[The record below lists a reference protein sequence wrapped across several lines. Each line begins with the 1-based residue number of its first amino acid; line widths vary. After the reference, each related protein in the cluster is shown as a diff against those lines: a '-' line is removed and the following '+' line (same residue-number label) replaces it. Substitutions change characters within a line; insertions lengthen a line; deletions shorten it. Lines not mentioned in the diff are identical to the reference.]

1 MDRRVGHILKWQ
13 TFLLLS
19 CASSIA
25 LADRASCSVSADG
38 LTNNCSGVYSLYD
51 SSNFNYQNVVV
62 NNTGIST
69 GYSPDVQGFGVYV
82 SQHSTVQNLTVNMK
96 GGIWGGFLPTD
107 GFGTD
112 AIRTQGSGSLTVT
125 GKLIVNAIGSSA
137 DGINASITSNAT
149 VNTGNNTE
157 INAKSGVAVRSN
169 LTQYSTGENTINI
182 GDNATINTLGYGS
195 NTSDSL
201 GYALY
206 AGSRDSG
213 DNVLSREGSAVVTV
227 GKDSTITTTGN
238 NAYAVYANKTGY
250 IQLGDNATITTSGAA
265 AHGIVAQD
273 GTITANG
280 TTQSYS
286 GGVVDLLGNTTITV
300 DPTKN
305 SNAIYSSGNGSVVSS
320 SNTDRATTVAAQT
333 SGKFNVVGNM
343 LVDNGGKIDLRMT
356 DGSSFIG
363 NTAITNN
370 NGTLNLDIT
379 GANSRWQM
387 NDSSQLT
394 NLDLKNNAAVVLGD
408 QTTAVDN
415 TNQVVL
421 TTENLTGSGNFFMR
435 TNIVGSG
442 LGANN
447 IGDLLQVTGSSQGN
461 HVVTVSDSYNG
472 SAAVD
477 GTERLKIIETA
488 DGNANFALTGT
499 GTVDV
504 GAYQY
509 TLNKGD
515 SKFSENAN
523 NWYLSA
529 KAGGGQLTNAADHS
543 VNILNINYLLNY
555 AETQTLLHRMGE
567 LRQPRD
573 KDWDFWIRGF
583 AGKMNSFSGKLSG
596 FDMDYHGFQ
605 AGLDRRFIVDGN
617 DLYTGIMVGTSK
629 AKADYDVGNGDTTSY
644 HVGLYTTYK
653 TQNDFYVDAIAKYTV
668 MKNDFNT
675 TTGGGYQVNGDGK
688 TRGYTLGLETGKRF
702 YFDHMAKAGWYV
714 EPQAQL
720 TYSYQDSAKIHSS
733 NGLKTKL
740 DSYESILGRASGVV
754 GYNINQ
760 GKTPVD
766 VYFKTGYV
774 KEFDGRTSYSFN
786 GNSATRNKYAFDG
799 SWWDNGIG
807 INAKVNKQH
816 NIYAEADFSKGSR
829 FNNKS
834 IKVGYRLEF

>member
-1 MDRRVGHILKWQ
+1 MESNSERFLKISSC
-13 TFLLLS
+13 LLLC
-19 CASSIA
+19 CASSAA
-25 LADRASCSVSADG
+25 LADRASCTPSADG
-38 LTNNCSGVYSLYD
+38 LTNTCTGAYTVYEQSWL
-51 SSNFNYQNVVV
+51 NYENVVI
-62 NNTGIST
+62 NNTGWRFT
-69 GYSPDVQGFGVYV
+69 VSPDVQGLGLYANGK
-82 SQHSTVQNLTVNMK
+82 TLTANNLTVSTS
-96 GGIWGGFLPTD
+96 GLIA
-107 GFGTD
+107 TD
-112 AIRTQGSGSLTVT
+112 AIRTNGTSTITINGQLIAKANGLSGDAINVT
-125 GKLIVNAIGSSA
+125 IA
-137 DGINASITSNAT
+137 SNAT
-149 VNTGNNTE
+149 VNTGNDS
-157 INAKSGVAVRSN
+157 IIYSQSGVAARANLSN
-169 LTQYSTGENTINI
+169 GGHNQINI
-182 GDNATINTLGYGS
+182 GDRATISSDASGTNGS
-195 NTSDSL
+195 SSQ
-201 GYALY
+201 GYAVY
-206 AGSRDSG
+206 AGSRDTETQG
-213 DNVLSREGSAVVTV
+213 MPTGTAKVVI
-227 GKDSTITTTGN
+227 GKDSQISTTGN
-238 NAYAVYANKTGY
+238 NGYAVYANKTGH
-250 IQLGDNATITTSGAA
+250 IQLGNNTNISTTGSA

-273 GTITANG
+273 GTLTNNG
-280 TTQSYS
+280 VSQVFT
-286 GGVVDLLGNTTITV
+286 GGVVDLLGDTAITV
-300 DPTKN
+300 DTTKN
-305 SNAIYSSGNGSVVSS
+305 SNAIYSSGDGSVVSS
-320 SNTDRATTVAAQT
+320 YNTDTATQT

>member
-1 MDRRVGHILKWQ
+1 MEKRTKRVLKVSSC
-13 TFLLLS
+13 LLFGY
-19 CASSIA
+19 ASMAEAVDCTSSDGITNTCGSTYSIYVQPY
-25 LADRASCSVSADG
+25 LD
-38 LTNNCSGVYSLYD
+38 
-51 SSNFNYQNVVV
+51 YQNVII
-62 NNTGIST
+62 NNTAAGDIAN
-69 GYSPDVQGFGVYV
+69 GVQGFGIYASNVL
-82 SQHSTVQNLTVNMK
+82 QANNLDITTS
-96 GGIWGGFLPTD
+96 GGQA
-107 GFGTD
+107 D
-112 AIRTQGSGSLTVT
+112 AIRTQGVGSLTVT
-125 GKLIVNAIGSSA
+125 GKLVIHTTGSSA
-137 DGINASITSNAT
+137 DGINASITSRST

-157 INAKSGVAVRSN
+157 ITTGSGVAVRSN
-169 LTQYSTGENTINI
+169 LSQLGKNLIVV
-182 GDNATINTLGYGS
+182 GDGA
-195 NTSDSL
+195 
-201 GYALY
+201 
-206 AGSRDSG
+206 
-213 DNVLSREGSAVVTV
+213 
-227 GKDSTITTTGN
+227 KITTTGNGSNAFDALGYAVYAGARSLGDSGSTAAAGSASVKIGSNSQITTTAN

-250 IQLGDNATITTSGAA
+250 IQLGNDTTITTTGSS
-265 AHGIVAQD
+265 AHGIVAED
-273 GTITANG
+273 GSV
-280 TTQSYS
+280 SYRQGGFNFNTVDYA
-286 GGVVDLLGNTTITV
+286 GGVVDLLGNTTIHV
-300 DPTKN
+300 DTTKN
-305 SNAIYSSGNGSVVSS
+305 SNAIYSSGDGSVVSS
-320 SNTDRATTVAAQT
+320 YNTDTATQT

-370 NGTLNLDIT
+370 NGTLNLDIAGT
-379 GANSRWQM
+379 NSRWQM
-387 NDSSQLT
+387 SDSSQLT

-408 QTTAVDN
+408 QSTAVDS
-415 TNQVVL
+415 TNKVVL

-435 TNIVGSG
+435 TNIIGSG
-442 LGANN
+442 VGANN
-447 IGDLLQVTGSSQGN
+447 IGDLLQVTNSSQGN
-461 HVVTVSDSYNG
+461 HAVTVSDFYNG

-488 DGNANFALTGT
+488 DGSANFALSGA
-499 GTVDV
+499 GTVDI

-509 TLNKGD
+509 ALNKGD

-529 KAGGGQLTNAADHS
+529 KSGGGQLTNTADHS

-583 AGKMNSFSGKLSG
+583 AGKMDSFSGKLSG

-617 DLYTGIMVGTSK
+617 DLYMGIMAGSSK

-653 TQNDFYVDAIAKYTV
+653 TQNDYYIDAIAKYTV

-688 TRGYTLGLETGKRF
+688 TRGYTLGLEAGKRF
-702 YFDHMAKAGWYV
+702 YFDRTAKAGWYV

-720 TYSYQDSAKIHSS
+720 TYSYQDSAKIHSN

-740 DSYESILGRASGVV
+740 DSYESILGRASAIV

-760 GKTPVD
+760 GKTPID
-766 VYFKTGYV
+766 VYLKTGYV

-816 NIYAEADFSKGSR
+816 NFYAEADYSKGSR

>member
-1 MDRRVGHILKWQ
+1 MEKRSEHSLKWQ
-13 TFLLLS
+13 VFLLLS
-19 CASSIA
+19 CVSS
-25 LADRASCSVSADG
+25 LVFADSATCTVSADG
-38 LTNNCSGVYSLYD
+38 KTNTCSGTKAVYDQYQLNYDNVSITNTAWRFTVANGVEGVGLYA
-51 SSNFNYQNVVV
+51 
-62 NNTGIST
+62 NN
-69 GYSPDVQGFGVYV
+69 
-82 SQHSTVQNLTVNMK
+82 SQLTANNLTVSTTN
-96 GGIWGGFLPTD
+96 GLLG
-107 GFGTD
+107 GTD
-112 AIRTQGSGSLTVT
+112 AIRTNGSSTITVN
-125 GKLIVNAIGSSA
+125 GKLVVNASGYSG
-137 DGINASITSNAT
+137 DGINVTINSSST
-149 VNTGNNTE
+149 VNTGNNSE
-157 INAKSGVAVRSN
+157 VYSQSGVAVRANLSN
-169 LTQYSTGENTINI
+169 YGHNQINI
-182 GDNATINTLGYGS
+182 GNDAIIEAYASGTNGS
-195 NTSDSL
+195 SSQ
-201 GYALY
+201 GYAVY
-206 AGSRDSG
+206 AGNRDTETQGMPAGTAKIVIG
-213 DNVLSREGSAVVTV
+213 DNSQ
-227 GKDSTITTTGN
+227 ITTTGN
-238 NAYAVYANKTGY
+238 NGYAVYANKTGH
-250 IQLGDNATITTSGAA
+250 IQLGNNANITTSGSS

-273 GTITANG
+273 GTLTNNG
-280 TTQSYS
+280 IAQYFT
-286 GGVVDLLGNTTITV
+286 GGVVDLLGDTTITV

-305 SNAIYSSGNGSVVSS
+305 SNAIYSSGTGSVVSS
-320 SNTDRATTVAAQT
+320 YNTDTATQT
-333 SGKFNVVGNM
+333 SGKFNVTGNM

-370 NGTLNLDIT
+370 NGTLNLDIAGT
-379 GANSRWQM
+379 NSRWQM
-387 NDSSQLT
+387 SDSSQLT

-408 QTTAVDN
+408 QSTAVDS
-415 TNQVVL
+415 TNKVVL

-435 TNIVGSG
+435 TNIIGSG
-442 LGANN
+442 VGANN
-447 IGDLLQVTGSSQGN
+447 IGDLLQVTNSSQGN
-461 HVVTVSDSYNG
+461 HAVTVSDFYNG

-488 DGNANFALTGT
+488 DGSANFALSGA
-499 GTVDV
+499 GTVDI

-509 TLNKGD
+509 ALNKGD

-529 KAGGGQLTNAADHS
+529 KSGGGQLTNTADHS

-583 AGKMNSFSGKLSG
+583 AGKMDSFSGKLSG

-617 DLYTGIMVGTSK
+617 DLYMGIMAGSSK

-653 TQNDFYVDAIAKYTV
+653 TQNDYYIDAIAKYTV

-688 TRGYTLGLETGKRF
+688 TRGYTLGLEAGKRF
-702 YFDHMAKAGWYV
+702 YFDRTAKAGWYV

-720 TYSYQDSAKIHSS
+720 TYSYQDSAKIHSN

-740 DSYESILGRASGVV
+740 DSYESILGRASAIV

-760 GKTPVD
+760 GKTPID
-766 VYFKTGYV
+766 VYLKTGYV

-816 NIYAEADFSKGSR
+816 NFYAEADYSKGSR

>member
-1 MDRRVGHILKWQ
+1 MESNSGRFLKISSC
-13 TFLLLS
+13 LLLC
-19 CASSIA
+19 CASSAA
-25 LADRASCSVSADG
+25 LADRANCTPSADG
-38 LTNNCSGVYSLYD
+38 LTNTCTGAYTVYEQSWL
-51 SSNFNYQNVVV
+51 NYQNVVIK
-62 NNTGIST
+62 NTGLMFSV
-69 GYSPDVQGFGVYV
+69 SPDVQGIGLYANGK
-82 SQHSTVQNLTVNMK
+82 TLTANNLTVSTS
-96 GGIWGGFLPTD
+96 GLV
-107 GFGTD
+107 GTD
-112 AIRTQGSGSLTVT
+112 AIRTNGTSTITINGQLIAKANGASGD
-125 GKLIVNAIGSSA
+125 A
-137 DGINASITSNAT
+137 INASITSSAT
-149 VNTGNNTE
+149 VNTGNDSV
-157 INAKSGVAVRSN
+157 IYSRLGVAARANLSN
-169 LTQYSTGENTINI
+169 WGHNQINI
-182 GDNATINTLGYGS
+182 GDRATISVDASGTND
-195 NTSDSL
+195 TSSQ
-201 GYALY
+201 GYAVY
-206 AGSRDSG
+206 AGSRDTETKG
-213 DNVLSREGSAVVTV
+213 MPTGTAKVVI
-227 GKDSTITTTGN
+227 GQDSQISTTGN
-238 NAYAVYANKTGY
+238 NGYAVYANKTGH
-250 IQLGDNATITTSGAA
+250 IQLGNNTNIITTGSA

-273 GTITANG
+273 GTLTNNG
-280 TTQSYS
+280 VSQVFT
-286 GGVVDLLGNTTITV
+286 GGVVDLLGDTAITV
-300 DPTKN
+300 DTTKN
-305 SNAIYSSGNGSVVSS
+305 SNAIYSSGDGSVVSS
-320 SNTDRATTVAAQT
+320 YNTDTATQT

-555 AETQTLLHRMGE
+555 AETQTLLHRVGE